1 MQAAIQTRDSVVR
14 NGRICFILASALA
27 FSGLAAAPAGADD
40 APPNLIRRIAARETE
55 TAQAQSNYTYRQTVT
70 LDELNSKGLTE
81 GTYRE
86 VRDII
91 FSPEHERTEQMV
103 GKPFL
108 TLAHL
113 KLTDE
118 DFRDIREVHPF
129 LLTTDQAFLYETHFR
144 GEENM
149 DGVDCFVVQIRPRQI
164 LDGQRLFEGML
175 WVSKQDYSVI
185 RSEGQAVPEIRTL
198 KSENLFPHFTTLR
211 QKVDGDFWFPVM
223 TYADDT
229 LYFRG
234 GGQRIR
240 LRIRYTEYHR
250 FGADSKITYGK

>member
-14 NGRICFILASALA
+14 NWRICFILASALSLA
-27 FSGLAAAPAGADD
+27 CPAAAEDP
-40 APPNLIRRIAARETE
+40 PPNLTRLISIRETE
-55 TAQAQSNYTYRQTVT
+55 TAEAQGNYTYRQTVT
-70 LDELNSKGLTE
+70 LDELDTRGLIE

-91 FSPEHERTEQMV
+91 FSPAQERIEQMV
-103 GKPFL
+103 GKPFATL
-108 TLAHL
+108 THL
-113 KLTDE
+113 KMTDE
-118 DFRDIREVHPF
+118 DFRDIREVQPF
-129 LLTTDQAFLYETHFR
+129 LLTKEQAFLYETQFR

-164 LDGQRLFEGML
+164 LDGQRLFDGML
-175 WVSKQDYSVI
+175 WVSKKDYSVI

-198 KSENLFPHFTTLR
+198 KTENLFPHFTTLR
-211 QKVDGDFWFPVM
+211 QKVEGDFWFPVT
-223 TYADDT
+223 TYGDDT

-234 GGQRIR
+234 GAQRIR
-240 LRIRYTEYHR
+240 LTIRYTEYHR